1 MSESIVT
8 NEDCRAV
15 MARYPDRHF
24 FTIADPPYGLSITDS
39 HRERERDAGSS
50 ADYQPRSAEERQRPL
65 AQLVGKARS
74 RLANVNF
81 TMCSTTAPRRTPRHS
96 GSYRG

>member
-39 HRERERDAGSS
+39 HREREREMQARRRTISPVRRKKG
-50 ADYQPRSAEERQRPL
+50 R
-65 AQLVGKARS
+65 GRS
-74 RLANVNF
+74 R
-81 TMCSTTAPRRTPRHS
+81 S
-96 GSYRG
+96 